1 MKTIYNNKFTDTD
14 KKLAANLKILL
25 GPLGIIPPDY
35 PLTILSDED
44 TPPKEFQDECLQ
56 GPYDFEMLGYYN
68 CLEAKIVLLRGKI
81 QECANKLQV
90 PEPYLRSIVFI
101 HELGH
106 YYSHLCT
113 LWKTKAWRTHLFA
126 GASTNVKE
134 GWAQLFTAWAVE
146 KDYELGS
153 VFEALLAHQSHP
165 YHVFENY
172 YKNWTTEALLHSLDS
187 LRPIFMPV
195 TEKDW
200 NSFLP

>member
-14 KKLAANLKILL
+14 KKLTTNLQILL
-25 GPLGIIPPDY
+25 EPLGIIPPDY

-44 TPPKEFQDECLQ
+44 GPQDHDM
-56 GPYDFEMLGYYN
+56 GPYDFEKLGYYVSA
-68 CLEAKIVLLRGKI
+68 EEKIVLLRNKI
-81 QECANKLQV
+81 LECAKDLQV
-90 PEPYLRSIVFI
+90 PEPYLRSVVFV

-113 LWKTKAWRTHLFA
+113 LWKTTSWRTDLFA
-126 GASTNVKE
+126 KASTNVKE
-134 GWAQLFTAWAVE
+134 GWAQLFTGWAVSSE
-146 KDYELGS
+146 HELGD
-153 VFEALLAHQSHP
+153 VFGELLANQSYP

-172 YKNWTTEALLHSLDS
+172 CYRWGMESLLHSLDS
-187 LRPIFMPV
+187 LRAVPNPV